1 MEKNELLNIQAG
13 AVSGTIIN
21 ALVRGLTFALEI
33 GRSLGTAIR
42 RIKNKNLC
50 II

>member
-1 MEKNELLNIQAG
+1 MNKEELINIYAG

-21 ALVRGLTFALEI
+21 ALVRGLTFALEL

-42 RIKNKNLC
+42 RTKNKNLC
-50 II
+50 NI